1 MISDY
6 LYKHSDS
13 QTNYDAIKYSGF
25 TIIIAIIHFIFM
37 AVFFVMGVYP
47 MSIYNIAAVAL
58 YIIILKNISNMKNYC
73 TIYIAYVIEVVLH
86 SVLATILVG
95 WDFGFMFYLIA
106 FLPASFY
113 VTFLLDSF
121 KKNLVYPYVT
131 FGVILFAF
139 IVVKAVTLI
148 FPPLYSDFGNGF
160 KIFLYYMNAIIGFVT
175 TFIFSNMFAVDV
187 SSMQMKME
195 SDNQNLEEQANF
207 DPLTH
212 FLNRRSMNE
221 RLNHAHR
228 NAIINEMPYSLIM
241 TDIDN
246 FKKFNDTYGHDCG
259 DYVLQAIAK
268 IITAQIRAKDSAC
281 RWGGEEFL
289 LLITE
294 NIDTTA
300 EVAERIRKA
309 VDEYEFYYEGQ
320 TLHVTLTLGVSSYYA
335 SSKVKTLIEIADKRL
350 YKGKS
355 NGKNQVVKT
364 S

>member
-1 MISDY
+1 MLSKY
-6 LYKHSDS
+6 LYKHDDS

-25 TIIIAIIHFIFM
+25 TAIIAIVHFIFM
-37 AVFFVMGVYP
+37 TLFFVMGVYP
-47 MSIYNIAAVAL
+47 MSVYNVAAVIL
-58 YIIILKNISNMKNYC
+58 YIVIFKNLSNMKNYC

-113 VTFLLDSF
+113 ITFSLESF
-121 KKNLVYPYVT
+121 KRNLVYPYLT
-131 FGVILFAF
+131 FAVVLGAF
-139 IVVKAVTLI
+139 LIVKGITLAI
-148 FPPLYSDFGNGF
+148 PPFYTEFGNGF
-160 KIFLYYMNAIIGFVT
+160 RIFLYYLNAIMGFVT
-175 TFIFSNMFAVDV
+175 TFLFSAMFAIDV

-195 SDNQNLEEQANF
+195 SDQQNLEEQANF

-259 DYVLQAIAK
+259 DYVLQSIAK
-268 IITAQIRAKDSAC
+268 IMTAQIRAKDSAC

-294 NIDTTA
+294 NMDTA
-300 EVAERIRKA
+300 YEVAERIRKA